1 MNKNFK
7 ATKTVLAL
15 AVAGLISSGV
25 FAADI
30 ANVTIGQGGVL
41 TVTGAANGTNSA
53 AGNSVADGDVAATDA
68 SNTAATIGTD
78 AFANPID
85 LTINGGSLTVKAN
98 AESATGNGVLFID
111 DLTIANNHENT
122 INLSSAEGRDTTVV
136 VGNADEAFTKA
147 NVTLYFS
154 GEANQVKI
162 RTDENSGTIKLG
174 NQASPDGTDHD
185 YVTEIN
191 VRRTRT
197 MPSSSPVWWVMFRE
211 RSISRT
217 FSSTTTGC

>member
-122 INLSSAEGRDTTVV
+122 INLSRDTTVV

>member
-111 DLTIANNHENT
+111 DLTTSAAQRVVIRR
-122 INLSSAEGRDTTVV
+122 LSSAMRMKLSRKRTLRCISPAKRIRSRFVLMRTV
-136 VGNADEAFTKA
+136 E
-147 NVTLYFS
+147 
-154 GEANQVKI
+154 
-162 RTDENSGTIKLG
+162 
-174 NQASPDGTDHD
+174 
-185 YVTEIN
+185 
-191 VRRTRT
+191 
-197 MPSSSPVWWVMFRE
+197 PSSSVIRHHLTVRIM
-211 RSISRT
+211 
-217 FSSTTTGC
+217 TT